1 MEELVFSSSE
11 LEELEEIDKQVAEHL
26 NEVENPG
33 NNDIEMENQT
43 LNEMQDPD
51 QDGNENQ
58 GEYQEQDGN
67 EIQGEYQEQGYQE
80 QMVQQPEQECVAM
93 PYQKPPENVT
103 LYGAKLP
110 SSLLLQPIP
119 FDPDLYVVDTNPV
132 ILKNEAG
139 KPVVAKTTHNAVRWR
154 NSVDDFGDTV
164 RESNS
169 RVVTWS
175 DGSMS
180 LFVGKECYDIVPSD
194 YRDFRDIYVRQ
205 RAEASS
211 ESFLQC
217 HGVLSK
223 KLAFNPT
230 NIDQWRTDTMNF
242 RKAVQKGVKQGS
254 KLVANTQGF
263 ADPEA
268 DKRAK
273 ELLEEKRAELKEKFT
288 GRNKRDKMEQL
299 SVAYLEAEDND
310 DEDTCSATRR
320 SFDPHKER
328 ENESKIMAA
337 KKNKRRREIS
347 DSEENEGSYDEENL
361 FGDDEEEYSSKKRR

>member
-1 MEELVFSSSE
+1 MEDLVFSSSE
-11 LEELEEIDKQVAEHL
+11 LEELEEIDKQVAEQL
-26 NEVENPG
+26 NEEGNPENIEVENQEP
-33 NNDIEMENQT
+33 NQA
-43 LNEMQDPD
+43 QDNQAEPD
-51 QDGNENQ
+51 GTEDQQNQ
-58 GEYQEQDGN
+58 GDYQDDQF
-67 EIQGEYQEQGYQE
+67 QEQGYQQNYQE
-80 QMVQQPEQECVAM
+80 EMTQQPEQECLAL

-103 LYGAKLP
+103 LYGTKLP

-119 FDPDLYVVDTNPV
+119 FDPDLYQVDTNPV
-132 ILKNEAG
+132 IEYNEAG
-139 KPVVAKTTHNAVRWR
+139 KPVVSKTTHNAVRWR
-154 NSVDDFGDTV
+154 NSVDEFGDIV

-169 RVVTWS
+169 RIVTWS

-194 YRDFRDIYVRQ
+194 YRDYRDIYVRQ

-223 KLAFNPT
+223 KLTFNPT
-230 NIDQWRTDTMNF
+230 NIEQWRTDTMNF

-263 ADPEA
+263 ADPEE

-273 ELLEEKRAELKEKFT
+273 ELLEEKRSELKEKFT
-288 GRNKRDKMEQL
+288 GKNKRDKEGL
-299 SVAYLEAEDND
+299 STNFLEAD
-310 DEDTCSATRR
+310 DDGEEDTSTRR
-320 SFDPHKER
+320 SYDSHKER
-328 ENESKIMAA
+328 ENESRILAA

-347 DSEENEGSYDEENL
+347 DSEEIEGSYDEGDL
-361 FGDDEEEYSSKKRR
+361 FGDDDEDHNSKKRR

>member
-1 MEELVFSSSE
+1 M
-11 LEELEEIDKQVAEHL
+11 I
-26 NEVENPG
+26 
-33 NNDIEMENQT
+33 
-43 LNEMQDPD
+43 
-51 QDGNENQ
+51 
-58 GEYQEQDGN
+58 
-67 EIQGEYQEQGYQE
+67 
-80 QMVQQPEQECVAM
+80 QQPEQECVAM
-93 PYQKPPENVT
+93 PYQKPPENVS

-154 NSVDDFGDTV
+154 NSVDEFGDTV

-217 HGVLSK
+217 HGVLAK

-230 NIDQWRTDTMNF
+230 NIEQWRTDTMNF

-254 KLVANTQGF
+254 KLVANTAGF
-263 ADPEA
+263 ADPEE

-273 ELLEEKRAELKEKFT
+273 EILEEKRAELKEKFT
-288 GRNKRDKMEQL
+288 GRNRKEKVEL
-299 SVAYLEAEDND
+299 SEAFLENDDND
-310 DEDTCSATRR
+310 DESGSSTRR
-320 SFDPHKER
+320 SYDPHKER
-328 ENESKIMAA
+328 ENESRIMAA

-347 DSEENEGSYDEENL
+347 DSEEIENSYDEEGL
-361 FGDDEEEYSSKKRR
+361 FGDDDEEEHNSSKKRR

>member
-1 MEELVFSSSE
+1 MEDLVFSSSE

-26 NEVENPG
+26 NEEGNPG
-33 NNDIEMENQT
+33 NDIEMENQAY
-43 LNEMQDPD
+43 NEMQDNQAQED
-51 QDGNENQ
+51 DNQEQENQ
-58 GEYQEQDGN
+58 GDYQDG
-67 EIQGEYQEQGYQE
+67 YQEQGYQE
-80 QMVQQPEQECVAM
+80 GYQEQIVQQPEQECISM
-93 PYQKPPENVT
+93 PYQKPPENVK

-132 ILKNEAG
+132 ILQNEAG

-154 NSVDDFGDTV
+154 NSVDDFGDIV

-194 YRDFRDIYVRQ
+194 YRDYRDIYVRQ

-230 NIDQWRTDTMNF
+230 NIEQWRTDTMNF

-263 ADPEA
+263 ADPEE

-273 ELLEEKRAELKEKFT
+273 EILEEKRAELKEKFT
-288 GRNKRDKMEQL
+288 GKNKNQDKVL
-299 SVAYLEAEDND
+299 SSQFLETDDVDVED
-310 DEDTCSATRR
+310 SGSSTRR
-320 SFDPHKER
+320 SYDPHKER

-347 DSEENEGSYDEENL
+347 DSEENEGSYDEDDV
-361 FGDDEEEYSSKKRR
+361 FGEDEEEYSSKKRR

>member
-1 MEELVFSSSE
+1 MEDLVFSSSE
-11 LEELEEIDKQVAEHL
+11 LEELEEIDKQVAEQL
-26 NEVENPG
+26 NEEG
-33 NNDIEMENQT
+33 NDIEIENQT
-43 LNEMQDPD
+43 HTEMQD
-51 QDGNENQ
+51 NT
-58 GEYQEQDGN
+58 EQDGN
-67 EIQGEYQEQGYQE
+67 EEQENLGEYQDGYQEQGYQE
-80 QMVQQPEQECVAM
+80 QGYQEQLVQQPEQECVAM

-180 LFVGKECYDIVPSD
+180 LFVGKECYDIAPSD

-230 NIDQWRTDTMNF
+230 NIEQWRTDTMNF

-263 ADPEA
+263 ADPEE

-273 ELLEEKRAELKEKFT
+273 EILEDRRAELKEKFT
-288 GRNKRDKMEQL
+288 GKSRKDKVEPFNE
-299 SVAYLEAEDND
+299 AFLEDDDND
-310 DEDTCSATRR
+310 ETGSSTRR

-328 ENESKIMAA
+328 ENENRIMAA

-347 DSEENEGSYDEENL
+347 DSEEINEGSYDEDNL
-361 FGDDEEEYSSKKRR
+361 FGEEDDEEEYSSKKRR

>member
-1 MEELVFSSSE
+1 MEDLVFSSSE

-26 NEVENPG
+26 NEEEGDVR
-33 NNDIEMENQT
+33 NDVEMENQAY
-43 LNEMQDPD
+43 NEMQDD
-51 QDGNENQ
+51 QVEQDGNQEQENQ
-58 GEYQEQDGN
+58 GEYQDN
-67 EIQGEYQEQGYQE
+67 YQEQGYQE
-80 QMVQQPEQECVAM
+80 QMVQQPEQECTSM

-132 ILKNEAG
+132 IVQNEAG

-154 NSVDDFGDTV
+154 NSVDDFGDIV

-169 RVVTWS
+169 RIVTWS

-194 YRDFRDIYVRQ
+194 YRDYRDIYVRQ

-230 NIDQWRTDTMNF
+230 NIEQWRTDTMNF

-263 ADPEA
+263 ADPEE

-273 ELLEEKRAELKEKFT
+273 EILEEKRAELKEKFS
-288 GRNKRDKMEQL
+288 GKNNKQDKIL
-299 SVAYLEAEDND
+299 SNEFLENEDID
-310 DEDTCSATRR
+310 VEETASSTRR
-320 SFDPHKER
+320 SYDPHKER
-328 ENESKIMAA
+328 ENESRIMAA

-347 DSEENEGSYDEENL
+347 DSEEHEGSYDEGDL
-361 FGDDEEEYSSKKRR
+361 FGEDDEEEYSSKKRR